1 MIYTRSQKSAIYYI
15 PGIAGL
21 AMTPSDV
28 WDSDIPDGPY
38 DASNSTV
45 SVVEIHYYFCWY
57 LFVLL

>member
-1 MIYTRSQKSAIYYI
+1 
-15 PGIAGL
+15 
-21 AMTPSDV
+21 MTPSDV